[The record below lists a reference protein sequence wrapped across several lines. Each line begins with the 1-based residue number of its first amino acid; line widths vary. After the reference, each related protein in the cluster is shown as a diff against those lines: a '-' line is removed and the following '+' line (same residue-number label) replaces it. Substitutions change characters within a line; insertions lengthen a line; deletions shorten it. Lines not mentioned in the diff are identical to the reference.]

1 MKSPGSCSPPLP
13 CPSCASQRRSTIPV
27 SVHSTAHSSVGLDRH
42 RTAGGRNTPH
52 RTTDD
57 RSCVTQVIPD
67 RVILPSRY
75 GGYSMP
81 FVPGSTN
88 PCRQALNKDK
98 ALGCCATAGGS
109 RATRAS
115 ALHLGRVVRFDFF
128 YRSRMAAAGGSRQR
142 GRGGYH
148 SRNHC
153 PPSGT
158 RPVEPA
164 LRFHPTRWCHPNVS
178 GRAERRAVPP

>member
-27 SVHSTAHSSVGLDRH
+27 SVHSTAHSSAGLDRH

-67 RVILPSRY
+67 RLILPSRD

-98 ALGCCATAGGS
+98 ALGYYATAGGS

-115 ALHLGRVVRFDFF
+115 ALHLGRVVWFLPRP
-128 YRSRMAAAGGSRQR
+128 YCTSLPACPQA
-142 GRGGYH
+142 
-148 SRNHC
+148 RNQH
-153 PPSGT
+153 PPDVEIVP
-158 RPVEPA
+158 RVMMRKVPVAP
-164 LRFHPTRWCHPNVS
+164 R
-178 GRAERRAVPP
+178 